1 MKRDVYYLLL
11 IFGGIS
17 VMLLT
22 SLLLEWDFIQRD
34 ISRKIVVWSLMLL
47 EAFVVFKKLF
57 NGESGGPGR

>member
-22 SLLLEWDFIQRD
+22 SILLEWDFIQRD

-47 EAFVVFKKLF
+47 EAFVIVKKLF

>member
-47 EAFVVFKKLF
+47 EAFVIFKKLF
-57 NGESGGPGR
+57 NGESGGHGR

>member
-22 SLLLEWDFIQRD
+22 SLLFEWEFIQRD

-47 EAFVVFKKLF
+47 EAFIFVKKLF
-57 NGESGGPGR
+57 NGESGGPER

>member
-22 SLLLEWDFIQRD
+22 SILLEWDFIQRD

-57 NGESGGPGR
+57 NGESGGSGR